1 MIDEVVSLIAGK
13 GSQGVHLGMSAR
25 NERAHH
31 FYLKMGF
38 KELARDGVGEDEAI
52 YLGKRL
58 NEGDGSA

>member
-1 MIDEVVSLIAGK
+1 
-13 GSQGVHLGMSAR
+13 MSAR

-58 NEGDGSA
+58 NHPPRK